1 MNADGTQATKI
12 VIGGEAA
19 HEIEQDP
26 AWSPDGHKIAL
37 ARGALD
43 INVLN
48 ADGSGLTVITGGF
61 FNRDPVW
68 SPDGTKIAFNRG
80 LHFRSGVEDLY
91 VMNPDGTGVTRLT
104 DLRPVLFGFD
114 WAPGFAPSA
123 SIAPARDPVLVGQPV
138 TFDGSATS
146 DPDGTI
152 AGYRW
157 DLDGN
162 GSFET
167 DTGEDPVA
175 ERSYPAAATI
185 TVRLR
190 VRDHDG
196 NADTTTRTLS
206 VRSRA
211 PNAFLALSPNP
222 ALTGQPVTFD
232 GSASSDPDG
241 TIVNYS
247 WDLDGNGSFE
257 TDTGMRPSV
266 SRSYARAGAVAVR
279 LRVTDNDGNTNEDI
293 EGVGALGADSL
304 GARRLTILSR
314 HILAETTLTFLNTRS
329 GIRVR
334 SLVVRDVPRGAQ
346 VELRCRRGRHRA
358 CRPQVQEA
366 RARAARTLGFPRF
379 RQRRLRA
386 GTVLEIRVTKPDH
399 VGKYIRYTIRRGGF
413 RKAERCLEPGSQA
426 PRRECD

>member
-1 MNADGTQATKI
+1 MR
-12 VIGGEAA
+12 
-19 HEIEQDP
+19 
-26 AWSPDGHKIAL
+26 IAL

-43 INVLN
+43 INVVN
-48 ADGSGLTVITGGF
+48 ADGTGLTVLTGGF
-61 FNRDPVW
+61 YNSDPVW

-80 LHFRSGVEDLY
+80 LPFRSGVEDLY
-91 VMNPDGTGVTRLT
+91 VMNADGTGVTRLT
-104 DLRPVLFGFD
+104 DLRPVLSGFD
-114 WAPGFAPSA
+114 WGSGFAPAA
-123 SIAPARDPVLVGQPV
+123 SLSSSPNPVLVGQPV
-138 TFDGSATS
+138 TFDGSASS

-152 AGYRW
+152 ANYRW

-167 DTGEDPVA
+167 DTGETSSA

-185 TVRLR
+185 TVGLQ

-196 NADTTTRTLS
+196 NADAMTRTLS

-241 TIVNYS
+241 TIVNYR

-257 TDTGMRPSV
+257 TDTGTRSSV
-266 SRSYARAGAVAVR
+266 SRSYPRAAAIAVR

-293 EGVGALGADSL
+293 EGVGALGADVL

-314 HILAETTLTFLNTRS
+314 RILAQTTLTFFNTRS

-334 SLVVRDVPRGAQ
+334 SLVVRDVPSGAR
-346 VELRCRRGRHRA
+346 VELRCRRGKRRA
-358 CRPQVQEA
+358 CRPRVQEA
-366 RARAARTLGFPRF
+366 LTRAARTVGFPRF

-386 GTVLEIRVTKPDH
+386 GTVLEIRVTMPDH
-399 VGKYIRYTIRRGGF
+399 VGKYVRYTIRRAGF
-413 RKAERCLEPGSQA
+413 RKAERCLEPGSSV
-426 PRRECD
+426 PRRRCA